1 MTGESGR
8 NHRLLLRRALVGLI
22 ISSALIAVLLQF
34 VEVAEVTDLF
44 ADINWLFYGIGLLLW
59 MCIYLLR
66 AMRFVTLVPATPY
79 PTMLSITAIHN
90 LFLRLMPFRT
100 GELVYGYLVK
110 RAGTASLGKGLLGL
124 LLLRVLDAT
133 IVVLFFTV
141 ALLVD
146 GGLWLGSRNTGLA
159 LASGAALL
167 GEVPVIML
175 PQLLRI
181 FSRLVQKLLSTFG
194 LADHKRVQSS
204 VTKLSNTVDDFSRLP
219 LPSVL
224 KLAGISAV
232 QWLLTF
238 GAFFAIMRAFAQ
250 PVSISQT
257 VLGATAAVVSG
268 FLPIGGIGSF
278 GTQEAGWALGF
289 VLVGL
294 ERSQAV
300 ASGFGVSLVTLSYC
314 ILLGLVGAVVLR
326 PGTSVENNPDGYR

>member
-1 MTGESGR
+1 
-8 NHRLLLRRALVGLI
+8 
-22 ISSALIAVLLQF
+22 
-34 VEVAEVTDLF
+34 
-44 ADINWLFYGIGLLLW
+44 
-59 MCIYLLR
+59 
-66 AMRFVTLVPATPY
+66 
-79 PTMLSITAIHN
+79 
-90 LFLRLMPFRT
+90 
-100 GELVYGYLVK
+100 
-110 RAGTASLGKGLLGL
+110 
-124 LLLRVLDAT
+124 
-133 IVVLFFTV
+133 
-141 ALLVD
+141 
-146 GGLWLGSRNTGLA
+146 
-159 LASGAALL
+159 
-167 GEVPVIML
+167 
-175 PQLLRI
+175 
-181 FSRLVQKLLSTFG
+181 
-194 LADHKRVQSS
+194 
-204 VTKLSNTVDDFSRLP
+204 LSNTVDDFSRLP